1 MRGRDG
7 EMVGLFEHKN
17 ETFFKRGSSVF
28 ISQDTHNK
36 FDPSDPIA
44 SSRPQGLLQVAE
56 LEQNYGAHMT
66 WPPCF
71 FTR

>member
-17 ETFFKRGSSVF
+17 ETFFKRGSSDLLVR
-28 ISQDTHNK
+28 THNK

-44 SSRPQGLLQVAE
+44 SSRPQGLLHVAE
-56 LEQNYGAHMT
+56 LEQNYGAHMM